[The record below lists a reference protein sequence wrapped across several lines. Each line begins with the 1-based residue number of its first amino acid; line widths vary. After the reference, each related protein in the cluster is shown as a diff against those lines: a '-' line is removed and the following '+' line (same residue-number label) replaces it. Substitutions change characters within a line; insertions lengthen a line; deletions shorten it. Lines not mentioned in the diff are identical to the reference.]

1 MHNSS
6 PGSVNIASS
15 ERGPVDRSST
25 FEDEEID
32 IVEEEEYEEAS
43 RYIHFQTDSLRAI
56 VEALDGTLDGH
67 PCGHSKEAH
76 QA

>member
-15 ERGPVDRSST
+15 DRGPVDRSST

-32 IVEEEEYEEAS
+32 IVEEENTKRPVATSTS
-43 RYIHFQTDSLRAI
+43 RQTRCVLSLKRLT
-56 VEALDGTLDGH
+56 VLWMDTHVDT
-67 PCGHSKEAH
+67 
-76 QA
+76 